1 MTSVKTLAVIWVSI
15 GFTQAGEWGR
25 FRGPNGT
32 GISDAKT
39 VPVEWTDDDYNWRVD
54 LPGDG
59 HASPI
64 VVGDRIYV
72 ICGDPFTAERRVICL
87 NTADGEVRWRRNFKS
102 APHYQHR
109 DNNYASSTPTA
120 DSSGV
125 VVTWATPEQLLL
137 MALDLDGKEVWRRDL
152 GPHKAAWGGAA
163 SPIIVDD
170 LVVLMSDQMNPK
182 YMARFLPQGTPIT
195 EPGKSFAIAVDR
207 ATGKTS
213 WKIDRKSIVAGYATP
228 CVRQL
233 KGGKRELVFF
243 GTGNGMMGVDLPTGK
258 VNWEMPGVLRSR
270 TVLSPVLAGDLVLG
284 SHGVGLKG
292 DQLVAVRP
300 GVDGEKSE
308 VVYEI
313 KQSVPLVPTPLFKDG
328 LVFLWTD
335 AGIVTCVKAESGEEI
350 WRQRVGG
357 KYYASPVWV
366 DGRLYCPNRRGD
378 VVVLAASEKYELL
391 ARVPLGEQCFATPA
405 VSDGVMYFRT
415 TRLLMAIGGK

>member
-1 MTSVKTLAVIWVSI
+1 MKSVKTLAVIWVSI

-64 VVGDRIYV
+64 VVGDRIYA

-87 NTADGEVRWRRNFKS
+87 NTADGKVRWQRNFKS

-152 GPHKAAWGGAA
+152 GSHKAAWGGAA

-300 GVDGEKSE
+300 GMDGKKSE

-313 KQSVPLVPTPLFKDG
+313 KKSVPLVPTPLFKDG
-328 LVFLWTD
+328 LLFLWTD

-378 VVVLAASEKYELL
+378 VVVLAASDTYELL

-415 TRLLMAIGGK
+415 TTQLMSIGGK